1 MIAGHFQYHEL
12 RVPEVDAGAAF
23 YAELFGWTVTE
34 TPFGRAFR
42 IGDTVVAG
50 ASQVKPG
57 IPAHW
62 TGYVGV
68 DDVAA
73 TAAASPGGR
82 GTGHDARRRA
92 GAGAGLGWIAPILDP
107 HNKIVFVAADPQPYP
122 TAPEVGEIIWD
133 RLYTADPEAAADY
146 YTGVLPWSLVRHDD
160 GSPGGLRTTEDVSV
174 ADLVTTDDRPP
185 HWLPYVRV
193 ADLAAARDRAVELGA
208 TVLVDREAF
217 PGDTGHGAVII
228 DPQGVATGLC
238 QPTPNGTASIRR

>member
-1 MIAGHFQYHEL
+1 MNAGHFQYHEL

-23 YAELFGWTVTE
+23 YAALFGWTVTE

-73 TAAASPGGR
+73 TAAAARAAGGLVTTPDGEPVR
-82 GTGHDARRRA
+82 VP
-92 GAGAGLGWIAPILDP
+92 GLGWIAPILDP
-107 HNKIVFVAADPQPYP
+107 RNKIVVVAADPHPYP

-146 YTGVLPWSLVRHDD
+146 YTAVLPWSLVRHDD
-160 GSPGGLRTTEDVSV
+160 GSPGGLRTTEDLSV

-217 PGDTGHGAVII
+217 PGDSGHGSVII

-238 QPTPNGTASIRR
+238 QPTPNGTASIRT